1 METASFV
8 ISIIAAVFA
17 GGAVWYARGQK
28 AAADRSARA
37 SEQSA
42 QAAIQSADA
51 AHETVGYQRA
61 DVERSRVVFVLEYV
75 GSAAHLL
82 SNTGT
87 DPAYGVHVDTGDL
100 GIGGEVTDYDV
111 FGPGQTEEVLLS
123 PSLASTTT
131 HVEVSWHQ
139 QPDRSN
145 QRRTVRLYA
154 AEA

>member
-1 METASFV
+1 
-8 ISIIAAVFA
+8 
-17 GGAVWYARGQK
+17 
-28 AAADRSARA
+28 
-37 SEQSA
+37 
-42 QAAIQSADA
+42 
-51 AHETVGYQRA
+51 
-61 DVERSRVVFVLEYV
+61 
-75 GSAAHLL
+75 
-82 SNTGT
+82 
-87 DPAYGVHVDTGDL
+87 
-100 GIGGEVTDYDV
+100 VTDYDV